1 MGAIKTMSVIHTH
14 AIKYIIVTCAV
25 LRESTFIMPRRGD
38 EDVKGGAPKYFLILK
53 GGSESSRFTE
63 GGQL

>member
-25 LRESTFIMPRRGD
+25 LRESTFIMPRRGMKMLMGGGTEIFSD
-38 EDVKGGAPKYFLILK
+38 IKG
-53 GGSESSRFTE
+53 GGSESS
-63 GGQL
+63 